1 MHVKRKS
8 NVKILDDDE
17 VLGRSEPEVFD
28 DIDDVPSDDVDVRS
42 GDDTADDDLFKEDLG
57 GDFGGDGFSGGY
69 SPMEKH
75 SDLLKSLTDFEPFM
89 KVIVTEWLG
98 MVWSEEK
105 SKYVED
111 ADVAPT
117 MNVYG
122 ARWCVNFL
130 RVYTRDNN
138 IITNLDKDTYADIM
152 SDVTETVFLN
162 IGCRAEEFGIENDG
176 DILKVSNQLC
186 HSAALVLVGTG
197 GSNNYKDLLTKSVS
211 RTENVHFQENTGGP
225 RALPM
230 PQKKGFLNGV
240 ANIFTGR

>member
-1 MHVKRKS
+1 MRVKKS
-8 NVKILDDDE
+8 VDVLDDDD
-17 VLGRSEPEVFD
+17 VLSRVEPDDDGFDYSSDKADVSER
-28 DIDDVPSDDVDVRS
+28 DDVS
-42 GDDTADDDLFKEDLG
+42 ADDDLFREDLG
-57 GDFGGDGFSGGY
+57 GGFEGEGFGGGY

-89 KVIVTEWLG
+89 KTIVTEWLG
-98 MVWSEEK
+98 MVWSEAEE
-105 SKYVED
+105 KYVED
-111 ADVAPT
+111 KLVPPT

-138 IITNLDKDTYADIM
+138 IITNLDKDTYADMM

-162 IGCRAEEFGIENDG
+162 IGCRAEEFGIEHDG

-197 GSNNYKDLLTKSVS
+197 GTNNYKDLLTKSVS
-211 RTENVHFQENTGGP
+211 RTENVSFSDNQGGQ
-225 RALPM
+225 RALPA

-240 ANIFTGR
+240 TSFFSRN

>member
-1 MHVKRKS
+1 MRVKRKGD
-8 NVKILDDDE
+8 VEVVDDDE
-17 VLGRSEPEVFD
+17 VLGRSEPDEVFD
-28 DIDDVPSDDVDVRS
+28 SVDDAPLNSAEDQAD
-42 GDDTADDDLFKEDLG
+42 DDDLFRENLNDG
-57 GDFGGDGFSGGY
+57 FGGEGFGGGY

-89 KVIVTEWLG
+89 KVIVSEWLG
-98 MVWSEEK
+98 MVWSEKDE
-105 SKYVED
+105 KYVED
-111 ADVAPT
+111 EDVEPT

-162 IGCRAEEFGIENDG
+162 IGCRAEEFGIVNDG

-211 RTENVHFQENTGGP
+211 RNENVSYSEQTGGQ

-230 PQKKGFLNGV
+230 PQKRGFLSSV
-240 ANIFTGR
+240 TSYFSRK